1 MVTRMN
7 GKPRQPRPAEVRQGV
22 HLARA
27 GERERANSMAKARA
41 EFLAGD
47 AKRRGRKADRGLNE
61 SLGPVAEF
69 ERVISAG
76 GKLWPVPVITGVNAV
91 VEQAKGWRAATTG
104 NVEQATAR
112 YYTTEIMGNAAAKAA
127 AARTFSDRELQ
138 EYIQWGEVAA
148 AVLRERENKD
158 RAPAEPRPEL
168 AATRLKWKEDRR
180 PGEGVAA
187 FAARAYAAE
196 IGNGSFDKSVIRRDD
211 MPLYQR
217 LFRDKAWEAL
227 AARTQATVLTKPDR
241 NTERLRELLARGEQ
255 PSRSEDIGLYEAG
268 RYRVAHAK
276 P

>member
-1 MVTRMN
+1 
-7 GKPRQPRPAEVRQGV
+7 
-22 HLARA
+22 
-27 GERERANSMAKARA
+27 
-41 EFLAGD
+41 
-47 AKRRGRKADRGLNE
+47 
-61 SLGPVAEF
+61 
-69 ERVISAG
+69 
-76 GKLWPVPVITGVNAV
+76 
-91 VEQAKGWRAATTG
+91 
-104 NVEQATAR
+104 
-112 YYTTEIMGNAAAKAA
+112 MGNAAAKAD

-158 RAPAEPRPEL
+158 RAPVEPRPEP
-168 AATRLKWKEDRR
+168 AAGATRRKWKEDRR
-180 PGEGVAA
+180 PGEGVAD

-196 IGNGSFDKSVIRRDD
+196 IANGSFDKSVIRRDD